1 VTVATQ
7 AELIQMGLPIVD
19 AVARRLARRLGRC
32 VPFEDLLSIGQL
44 ALLELVHTYDPA
56 RSAFPRFATVRLKWA
71 ILDGVRRETHGRSS
85 AARVLAVIAAE
96 RYGEGADPEP
106 DGPTTQEEDVLAL
119 RQLLDGQTA
128 AMATALL
135 ATRPDPELSGVE
147 TPEDQLARAQSMRA
161 AREAVAALPQH
172 QRALVERHYY
182 GGEPFEAIAKDL
194 AISKSWAS
202 RQHDRAM
209 RALSHMVRGEPSRDA
224 EERE

>member
-1 VTVATQ
+1 MATQ
-7 AELIQMGLPIVD
+7 AELVQIGLPIVD
-19 AVARRLARRLGRC
+19 AVARRLGRRLGSC
-32 VPFEDLLSIGQL
+32 VQRDDLLSVGHL
-44 ALLELVHTYDPA
+44 ALLELVHTYDPS
-56 RSAFPRFATVRLKWA
+56 RSTFPKFAAWRLKWA
-71 ILDGVRRETHGRSS
+71 MLDAVRRDTHGRSG

-96 RYGEGADPEP
+96 RCGEGADPDP
-106 DGPTTQEEDVLAL
+106 DGPTTQEQDEGAL
-119 RQLLDGQTA
+119 RDLLHGQA
-128 AMATALL
+128 AALAMGLL

-147 TPEDQLARAQSMRA
+147 TPEDHLVRAQSMRA
-161 AREAVAALPQH
+161 AREAIAALPPH

-209 RALSHMVRGEPSRDA
+209 RALAHMVRGEPW